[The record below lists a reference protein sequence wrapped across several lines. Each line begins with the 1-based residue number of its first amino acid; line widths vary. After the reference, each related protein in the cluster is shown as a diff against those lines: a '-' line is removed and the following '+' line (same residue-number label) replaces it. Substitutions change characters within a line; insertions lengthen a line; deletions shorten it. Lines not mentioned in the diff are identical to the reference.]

1 MFSIEE
7 NVFLKDLGE
16 MKMKNDWKKRMND
29 WLELHIDDITE
40 VVIVNKERVDFRVN
54 GETKSILVIQ
64 KIRR

>member
-7 NVFLKDLGE
+7 NVSLKDLGE
-16 MKMKNDWKKRMND
+16 MKMKNDWKKRMID

-40 VVIVNKERVDFRVN
+40 VTIVDKERVDFKVN
-54 GETKSILVIQ
+54 GKTKSILVIQ